1 MLRLIQFLPI
11 LVITLIYGLVYASI
25 NRINPDA
32 FGFNDSVVDPFYFS
46 FTTMS
51 SVGYGDYSPKTRFAK
66 AVVMSQ
72 QFVLLAEISS
82 LLGLDKLGNSIK
94 KNANNNINAM
104 IKNA

>member
-1 MLRLIQFLPI
+1 MFRLIRFLPI

-32 FGFNDSVVDPFYFS
+32 FGFDDSVVDPFYFS

-72 QFVLLAEISS
+72 QFMLIGEIIN
-82 LLGLDKLGNSIK
+82 LLGLDNFGNSVK
-94 KNANNNINAM
+94 RNANNNINAM

>member
-1 MLRLIQFLPI
+1 MFKLIRFLPI

-32 FGFNDSVVDPFYFS
+32 FGFDDSVVDPFYFY

-72 QFVLLAEISS
+72 QFMLIGEIIN
-82 LLGLDKLGNSIK
+82 LLGLDNFGNSVK

>member
-1 MLRLIQFLPI
+1 MFKLIRFLPI

-32 FGFNDSVVDPFYFS
+32 FGFDDSVVDPFYFS

-72 QFVLLAEISS
+72 QFTLIGEIIN
-82 LLGLDKLGNSIK
+82 LLGLDNLGNSIK

>member
-1 MLRLIQFLPI
+1 MFRLIRFLPI

-32 FGFNDSVVDPFYFS
+32 FGFDDSVVDPFYFS

-72 QFVLLAEISS
+72 QFMLIGEIIN
-82 LLGLDKLGNSIK
+82 LLGLDNFGNSIK
-94 KNANNNINAM
+94 RNANNNINAM

>member
-1 MLRLIQFLPI
+1 MFKLIRFLPI

-32 FGFNDSVVDPFYFS
+32 FGFDDSVVDPFYFS

-72 QFVLLAEISS
+72 QFMLIGEIIN
-82 LLGLDKLGNSIK
+82 LLGLDNLGNSNK

>member
-1 MLRLIQFLPI
+1 
-11 LVITLIYGLVYASI
+11 VYASI

-32 FGFNDSVVDPFYFS
+32 FGFDDSVVDPFYFS

-72 QFVLLAEISS
+72 QFMLIGEIIN
-82 LLGLDKLGNSIK
+82 LLGLDNLGNSIK

>member
-1 MLRLIQFLPI
+1 MFKLIRFLPI

-32 FGFNDSVVDPFYFS
+32 FGFDDSVVDPFYFS

-66 AVVMSQ
+66 AVVMSK
-72 QFVLLAEISS
+72 QFMLIGEIIN
-82 LLGLDKLGNSIK
+82 LLGLDNLGNSIK

>member
-1 MLRLIQFLPI
+1 MFRLIRFLPI

-32 FGFNDSVVDPFYFS
+32 FGFDDSVVDPFYFS

-72 QFVLLAEISS
+72 QFMLIGEIIN
-82 LLGLDKLGNSIK
+82 LLGLDNFGNSIK

>member
-1 MLRLIQFLPI
+1 MFKLIRFLPI

-32 FGFNDSVVDPFYFS
+32 FGFDDSVVDPVYFS

-72 QFVLLAEISS
+72 QFMLIGEIIN
-82 LLGLDKLGNSIK
+82 LLGLDNFGNSIK

>member
-1 MLRLIQFLPI
+1 
-11 LVITLIYGLVYASI
+11 
-25 NRINPDA
+25 
-32 FGFNDSVVDPFYFS
+32 
-46 FTTMS
+46 MS

-82 LLGLDKLGNSIK
+82 LLGLDKLGNSIR
-94 KNANNNINAM
+94 NTSINNM

>member
-11 LVITLIYGLVYASI
+11 LIISLVYGLIYASI
-25 NRINPDA
+25 NRMYPEA
-32 FGFNDSVVDPFYFS
+32 FGFEDSIIDPFYFS

-82 LLGLDKLGNSIK
+82 LLGLDKLGNSIR
-94 KNANNNINAM
+94 NTSINNM

>member
-1 MLRLIQFLPI
+1 
-11 LVITLIYGLVYASI
+11 VYASI

-32 FGFNDSVVDPFYFS
+32 FGFDDSVVDPFYFS

-72 QFVLLAEISS
+72 QFMLIGEIIN
-82 LLGLDKLGNSIK
+82 LLGLDNFGNSIT

>member
-1 MLRLIQFLPI
+1 MFKLIRFLPI

-32 FGFNDSVVDPFYFS
+32 FGFDDSVVDPFYFS

-72 QFVLLAEISS
+72 QFMLIGEIIN
-82 LLGLDKLGNSIK
+82 LLGLDNLGNSIK